1 MGFLRAAI
9 IYAKK
14 KLQDNSSLQVRAVA
28 AILLSQLGVCDT
40 VTSYEI
46 CPQIPSQA

>member
-28 AILLSQLGVCDT
+28 AILLGVCDT